1 MKRTTR
7 YLVPAMLAVS
17 SSIAL
22 AQSVPETVDE
32 AAAATVVTT
41 TGTFTG
47 VPSPTDARTKMFLGI
62 RYAAPPVGT
71 LRWAP
76 PQAPTPP
83 AGTVVASTRG
93 HGCPQK
99 VSRGASMLSEDCLFL
114 NVYVPASAKP
124 HSKLPVYYF
133 IHGGMFTV
141 GEGIWYDP
149 SVLVAEH
156 DIIVVTIN
164 YRLGA
169 LGWLAEPGLVAT
181 AANRFQNVGDS
192 GDYGLMDQEFGLQ
205 WVQANIESF
214 GGDPRK
220 VTVGGHSAGGIS
232 VTNLLTSIDTAAG
245 LFRAA
250 IIESG
255 WFLDESGLPQA
266 AYAKSAGARFEAA
279 LGCTPPTDAACLR
292 SQSVENILNAQNH
305 VRIGIVLGTR
315 MVPQDLSTALST
327 GQFIKVPILHGST
340 ANEGRFQEQT
350 LFPSFANPAIVAA
363 AGGPANY
370 ALSHPNPLCGKPAAC
385 TYLQEIKIGAASQGI
400 PAPINT
406 VTFDTLIAAK
416 YPLANFPDPYLANDA
431 PSADEALS
439 QMYTDLVVSCG
450 TFDFSSQLAPWVP
463 VFSYEFN
470 DPAAPPFNGSLIKPP
485 NDSYGFPTASEHG
498 ADIRFLFTNWSSGL
512 PLDAGEQQ
520 LAEQMK
526 AYWANFV
533 TSGDPNIGRNDRDPD
548 FGRDERF
555 YTRWR
560 PFNTRQAVQDL
571 VPGPAVPHPFYTFTT
586 EHFCGIWEPFL
597 NPMNRI
603 DPRAGREGT

>member
-7 YLVPAMLAVS
+7 YLVLALLVVS
-17 SSIAL
+17 ASIVL
-22 AQSVPETVDE
+22 AHRVPETDE
-32 AAAATVVTT
+32 DDLATVVTT

-62 RYAAPPVGT
+62 RYAAPPVGA

-83 AGTVVASTRG
+83 AGTVVASTPG
-93 HGCPQK
+93 NGCPQ
-99 VSRGASMLSEDCLFL
+99 SDSSAPMQSEDCLFL
-114 NVYVPASAKP
+114 NVYVPASVHP

-133 IHGGMFTV
+133 IHGGTFTV

-181 AANRFQNVGDS
+181 AANSFQNVGDS

-255 WFLDESGLPQA
+255 WFLGGLGQPQA
-266 AYAKSAGARFEAA
+266 AYTKSVGARFEAT

-292 SQSVENILNAQNH
+292 SQSVENILNAQNNGRG
-305 VRIGIVLGTR
+305 VGIVVGTR
-315 MVPQDLSTALST
+315 MVPQDVSTALST
-327 GQFIKVPILHGST
+327 GQFIQVPILHGST
-340 ANEGRFQEQT
+340 ANEERFQEPT
-350 LFPSFANPAIVAA
+350 AFPFFANHAIVAA
-363 AGGPANY
+363 AGGAANY
-370 ALSHPNPLCGKPAAC
+370 ALSHPNPLCGTPAAC
-385 TYLQEIKIGAASQGI
+385 TYLQEINLAADYLGI
-400 PAPINT
+400 PTPINT
-406 VTFDTLIAAK
+406 VSFDTLIATE

-439 QMYTDLVVSCG
+439 QIATDLVVSCG

-470 DPAAPPFNGSLIKPP
+470 DPAAPPFTSFIIKPP

-498 ADIRFLFTNWSSGL
+498 AEIQFLFTNWSTGR
-512 PLDAGEQQ
+512 PLGAAPPLNAGEQQ
-520 LAEQMK
+520 LAAQMK

-533 TSGDPNIGRNDRDPD
+533 TSGDPNIGRRDRDLD
-548 FGRDERF
+548 FGGDERF
-555 YTRWR
+555 HTHWH
-560 PFNTRQAVQDL
+560 PFNIRQAVQDL
-571 VPGPAVPHPFYTFTT
+571 VPGPAVPHPFYTFPM
-586 EHFCGIWEPFL
+586 EHLCSTWEPFL
-597 NPMNRI
+597 S
-603 DPRAGREGT
+603 TQ

>member
-7 YLVPAMLAVS
+7 YLVLALVVAS
-17 SSIAL
+17 CSIAL
-22 AQSVPETVDE
+22 AESVPETVDE
-32 AAAATVVTT
+32 NDLATVVTT
-41 TGTFTG
+41 TGTFKG

-62 RYAAPPVGT
+62 RYAAPPVGA

-83 AGTVVASTRG
+83 AGTVVASTPG
-93 HGCPQK
+93 NACPQ
-99 VSRGASMLSEDCLFL
+99 SDGAPMQSEDCLFL
-114 NVYVPASAKP
+114 NVYVPASAHP

-133 IHGGMFTV
+133 IHGGRFTV

-181 AANRFQNVGDS
+181 AANGFQNVGDS

-232 VTNLLTSIDTAAG
+232 VTNLLTSIDTAVG

-255 WFLDESGLPQA
+255 WFLGGSGQPQA
-266 AYAKSAGARFEAA
+266 AYTKRVGAPFEAA

-292 SQSVENILNAQNH
+292 SQSVENILNAQGR
-305 VRIGIVLGTR
+305 VGIVLGTR

-327 GQFIKVPILHGST
+327 GQFIQVPILHGST
-340 ANEGRFQEQT
+340 ANEERFQEPT
-350 LFPSFANPAIVAA
+350 AFPYFAAHSIVAA

-370 ALSHPNPLCGKPAAC
+370 ALSHSNPLCGRRAAC
-385 TYLQEIKIGAASQGI
+385 TYLQEINLAANYLGI
-400 PAPINT
+400 PTPMNT
-406 VTFDTLIAAK
+406 VSFDTLIAGK
-416 YPLANFPDPYLANDA
+416 YPLANFPDSYLAADA
-431 PSADEALS
+431 ASADEALS
-439 QMYTDLVVSCG
+439 QIATDLVVSCG
-450 TFDFSSQLAPWVP
+450 TFDFSSQLARRVP
-463 VFSYEFN
+463 VFAYEFN
-470 DPAAPPFNGSLIKPP
+470 DPAAPPFNGFIIKPP

-498 ADIRFLFTNWSSGL
+498 AEIQFLFTNWSRGH

-520 LAEQMK
+520 LAAQMK

-533 TSGDPNIGRNDRDPD
+533 TSGDPNIGLTDRDSD
-548 FGRDERF
+548 FGGDERF
-555 YTRWR
+555 HTRWY

-571 VPGPAVPHPFYTFTT
+571 VPGPAVPHPFYTFPT

-597 NPMNRI
+597 S
-603 DPRAGREGT
+603 TQ